1 MLKAVVFDFG
11 NVVGFFDHFKTLERL
26 KPYTSWTP
34 ERIYEEIYNGELEED
49 LESGR
54 ISVADFTR
62 VFMQRCEIRCDA
74 DALLAAC
81 RDIFTP
87 NPAVCDLVPRLRG
100 KCRMVLGSNTNAVHA
115 AQFQAQFA
123 DVLAHFHHQVLSH
136 VIGVRKPKAEFFRE
150 CVRRAECEPGECLFV
165 DDMAA
170 NVAGAR
176 ATGMNAVLYHA
187 EIDLVAE
194 LARHGIQ
201 IER

>member
-11 NVVGFFDHFKTLERL
+11 NVVGFFDHFKTLGRL
-26 KPYTSWTP
+26 APYTTWTP
-34 ERIYEEIYNGELEED
+34 ERIYEEIYNGDLEED

-54 ISVADFTR
+54 MSVDDFMR
-62 VFMQRCEIRCDA
+62 VFIERCELRCGA
-74 DALLAAC
+74 DDLLAAC

-100 KCRMVLGSNTNAVHA
+100 KCRLVLGSNTNAVHA
-115 AQFQAQFA
+115 AQFQMQFA
-123 DVLAHFHHQVLSH
+123 DVLSHFHRQVLSH
-136 VIGVRKPKAEFFRE
+136 LIGVRKPKAEFFRE

-176 ATGMNAVLYHA
+176 AIGMNAVLYHSA
-187 EIDLVAE
+187 VDLARE
-194 LARHGIQ
+194 LTRHGIQ
-201 IER
+201 IEM